1 MVTVQTRGKFLKM
14 SQAIRKEQRSSVSI
28 PPLVASRIKEG
39 FLITLVGLSIFLM
52 LSLISH
58 HPADQGWSNVDS
70 TGHAVHNLA
79 GFVGA
84 WFSDL
89 TTHLFGY
96 FSFLIPVFVAALGW
110 GIYRDKINHII
121 ENKFLLGLKF
131 VGLIAFTCNGCA
143 LLWIRA
149 GGVLAHPG
157 INSGG
162 ILGNLFGSSV
172 LSSFGDI
179 GGTILMLAGFFAGF
193 TFLTGW
199 SWLKI
204 MDKLGAFLIVAS
216 RKLLQTV
223 RNLAISCVEKLLA
236 MKAKRVNHPVANNF
250 SQTSAIKLRLPK
262 NRDIEIVKEPILSS
276 VEIDG
281 QIACNKETLPNLDLL
296 DNPEVTGNSYSDYA
310 LNLLSKKV
318 EEKLLDFGIEVKVV
332 SVKPGP
338 VVTRFELQPEAG
350 LKASRITN
358 LSKDL
363 ARSLSAI
370 SVRVVEVIPGK
381 TCVGLE
387 IPNESREMVYLKE
400 ILNSS
405 PFHSIDSS
413 LPIALGKDISGNP
426 VAADLARMPHLLV
439 AGTTGSGKSV
449 ALNAMIL
456 SLLYKSTP
464 DNVRFIMIDPKMLE
478 LSVYDDIPNLLSP
491 VVTDMKDAANAL
503 RWCVAEMERR
513 YKLMSHFGVRNLD
526 GFNKL
531 VADSIK
537 KGEPLLVPSQSQ
549 DKELTEE
556 VLYEEPRIVLI
567 IDELADLMMVV
578 GKKVEDLIARLAQK
592 ARASGIHLI
601 LATQRPSVDVITG
614 LIKANIPS
622 RISFQVSSKV
632 DSRTILDQVGAENL
646 LGHGDML
653 YLPPGAGL
661 PNRIHGA
668 FVSDDEVHKVVKRLK
683 EIGEPNYNENVLAG
697 HSELETGLPGY
708 DSSEDLEQDELYD
721 RAVSIV
727 LQTKKASVSGIQ
739 RRLKIGYNRAARMV
753 EAMESAGIVGELQAN
768 GAREILVPTNVSDS

>member
-1 MVTVQTRGKFLKM
+1 MQTRGNILKM
-14 SQAIRKEQRSSVSI
+14 SQAIRKEQRGSMKV
-28 PPLVASRIKEG
+28 PPLVVSRIKEG
-39 FLITLVGLSIFLM
+39 FLITLVGLAAFLM
-52 LSLISH
+52 LSLITH
-58 HPADQGWSNVDS
+58 HPADQGWSSVDS
-70 TGHAVHNLA
+70 SGHAVHNLA
-79 GFVGA
+79 GLVGA
-84 WFSDL
+84 WFSDFVMY
-89 TTHLFGY
+89 LFGY
-96 FSFLIPVFVAALGW
+96 FSYLIPVFVGALGW
-110 GIYRDKINHII
+110 GIYRGWAYDII
-121 ENKFLLGLKF
+121 ENKYILGLKS
-131 VGLIAFTCNGCA
+131 VGLIAFACNGCA
-143 LLWIRA
+143 LLWVRA
-149 GGVLAHPG
+149 GGFLAQPG
-157 INSGG
+157 THSGG
-162 ILGNLFGSSV
+162 ILGNLFGSSI

-204 MDKLGAFLIVAS
+204 MDTLGAFLVVAYRRVLHMI
-216 RKLLQTV
+216 RKHLILIIQ
-223 RNLAISCVEKLLA
+223 KLLA
-236 MKAKRVNHPVANNF
+236 FKETKDNHAVASCFSRTLSTEPRLTNNKN
-250 SQTSAIKLRLPK
+250 IK
-262 NRDIEIVKEPILSS
+262 IVKEPIISS
-276 VEIDG
+276 IEVE
-281 QIACNKETLPNLDLL
+281 NKISFDKEILPNLDLL
-296 DNPEVTGNSYSDYA
+296 NAPEVTGNIHSDYA
-310 LNLLSKKV
+310 LNLMSQKV

-332 SVKPGP
+332 SVRPGP

-358 LSKDL
+358 LAKDL

-387 IPNESREMVYLKE
+387 IPNESREIVYLKE
-400 ILNSS
+400 VLNSNS
-405 PFHSIDSS
+405 FHSIESP

-426 VAADLARMPHLLV
+426 VAADLAKMPHLLV

-478 LSVYDDIPNLLSP
+478 LSVYDDIPNLLAP

-531 VADSIK
+531 VSDSIK
-537 KGEPLLVPSQSQ
+537 NGKPLLAPNNGQGL
-549 DKELTEE
+549 ELKDD
-556 VLYEEPRIVLI
+556 VLCEEPKIVLI

-632 DSRTILDQVGAENL
+632 DSRTILDQIGAENL

-668 FVSDDEVHKVVKRLK
+668 FVSDEEVHKVVKRLK
-683 EIGEPNYNENVLAG
+683 EIGDPEYNEDVLAG
-697 HSELETGLPGY
+697 YKEEVDYTSY
-708 DSSEDLEQDELYD
+708 DVSEDSEKDELYD
-721 RAVSIV
+721 RAVSVV
-727 LQTKKASVSGIQ
+727 LETKKASVSGIQ

-753 EAMESAGIVGELQAN
+753 EAMESAGIVGKLQAN

>member
-14 SQAIRKEQRSSVSI
+14 SQAIRKDQRSSVRV
-28 PPLVASRIKEG
+28 PPLVVSRIKEG
-39 FLITLVGLSIFLM
+39 FLITLVGLAIFLM

-58 HPADQGWSNVDS
+58 HPADQGWSSVDS
-70 TGHAVHNLA
+70 TSSAVHNLA
-79 GFVGA
+79 GSVGA

-89 TTHLFGY
+89 VTYLFGY

-121 ENKFLLGLKF
+121 ENKFILGLKF

-204 MDKLGAFLIVAS
+204 MDKLGAFLLSAN
-216 RKLLQTV
+216 RKLLRAV
-223 RNLAISCVEKLLA
+223 RNLTVLCLEKLLA
-236 MKAKRVNHPVANNF
+236 MKTKRDNRAVASHF
-250 SQTSAIKLRLPK
+250 SHTSAIKLRLPK
-262 NRDIEIVKEPILSS
+262 NKDIKIIKEPIISS
-276 VEIDG
+276 VEIND
-281 QIACNKETLPNLDLL
+281 QIVCGKESLPNLDLL
-296 DNPEVTGNSYSDYA
+296 NNPEVTSGSHSDYA
-310 LNLLSKKV
+310 LNYLSQKV
-318 EEKLLDFGIEVKVV
+318 EEKLLDFGIKVKVV
-332 SVKPGP
+332 SVLPGP

-400 ILNSS
+400 ILNSNS
-405 PFHSIDSS
+405 FYSIDSS

-426 VAADLARMPHLLV
+426 ITADLAKMPHLLV

-464 DNVRFIMIDPKMLE
+464 HNVRFIMIDPKMLE

-531 VADSIK
+531 VTDSIK
-537 KGEPLLVPSQSQ
+537 KGKPLLAPSQSE
-549 DKELTEE
+549 DTELTED
-556 VLYEEPRIVLI
+556 VLYEEPKIVLI

-646 LGHGDML
+646 IGHGDML

-683 EIGEPNYNENVLAG
+683 EIGRPNYNENVLAG
-697 HSELETGLPGY
+697 HSETETGLFGC
-708 DSSEDLEQDELYD
+708 DSSEDFERDELYD

>member
-1 MVTVQTRGKFLKM
+1 MQTGGNILKM
-14 SQAIRKEQRSSVSI
+14 SQAIRKERRDTMKV
-28 PPLVASRIKEG
+28 PPLVVSRIREG
-39 FLITLVGLSIFLM
+39 FLITLIGLAIFLM
-52 LSLISH
+52 LSLITH
-58 HPADQGWSNVDS
+58 HPADQGWSSVDS
-70 TGHAVHNLA
+70 SGRAVHNLA

-84 WFSDL
+84 WFSDFVMY
-89 TTHLFGY
+89 LFGY
-96 FSFLIPVFVAALGW
+96 FSYLIPVFVAVLGW
-110 GIYRDKINHII
+110 GIYRGWVYDII
-121 ENKFLLGLKF
+121 ENKYILGLKF
-131 VGLIAFTCNGCA
+131 VGLIASVCNGCG
-143 LLWIRA
+143 LLWVRA
-149 GGVLAHPG
+149 GGFLAMPG
-157 INSGG
+157 IHSGG
-162 ILGNLFGSSV
+162 ILGNIFGSSI

-204 MDKLGAFLIVAS
+204 MDTLGALLIIAYRRVVQS
-216 RKLLQTV
+216 V
-223 RNLAISCVEKLLA
+223 RNLVILSVEKLI
-236 MKAKRVNHPVANNF
+236 
-250 SQTSAIKLRLPK
+250 AIKEKKDKQIATNHFSRTLATEPRLLK
-262 NRDIEIVKEPILSS
+262 NRGVKITKEPIISS
-276 VEIDG
+276 IEIENETRFD
-281 QIACNKETLPNLDLL
+281 KETLPNLDLL
-296 DNPEVTGNSYSDYA
+296 NHPEVKGNAHSDYA
-310 LNLLSKKV
+310 LNLMSQKV

-332 SVKPGP
+332 SVRPGP

-387 IPNESREMVYLKE
+387 IPNESREMVYLRE
-400 ILNSS
+400 ILNSHS
-405 PFHSIDSS
+405 FHSIESS

-426 VAADLARMPHLLV
+426 VTADLAKMPHLLV

-464 DNVRFIMIDPKMLE
+464 ANVRFIMIDPKMLE
-478 LSVYDDIPNLLSP
+478 LSVYDDIPNLLAP

-531 VADSIK
+531 VADSTK
-537 KGEPLLVPSQSQ
+537 NGKPLLTPSNDEDMDLKQ
-549 DKELTEE
+549 E
-556 VLYEEPRIVLI
+556 VLCEEPKIVLI

-632 DSRTILDQVGAENL
+632 DSRTILDQIGAENL

-653 YLPPGAGL
+653 YLPPGSGL

-683 EIGEPNYNENVLAG
+683 EIGDPEYNEHVLAG
-697 HSELETGLPGY
+697 HKELEGNHVSYEGSG
-708 DSSEDLEQDELYD
+708 DSEKDELYD

-753 EAMESAGIVGELQAN
+753 EAMESAGIVGEVQAN